1 MLYPLNI
8 KRQMDPSWCHLH
20 SSLQP
25 RQYSPMWLSGIWILL
40 CRSSTILRGIGILL
54 CLDGM
59 WILLCRW
66 SKILCLWTFWFYLA
80 RHGKEQR
87 LTVIFSWLCRP
98 SKELARLKIA
108 GLKFEFYRG
117 VHQKDFWN
125 LNITVPSM
133 GKESA
138 LAGIRIFCI
147 VEKDGAKLLKL
158 KWLWAVY
165 CHKLWIQPINTYSGT
180 VSYLELLICRVG
192 NALKSPMRR
201 IDLQGWTRHL

>member
-25 RQYSPMWLSGIWILL
+25 RQYSPIWLSGIWILL

-80 RHGKEQR
+80 RHGKELR
-87 LTVIFSWLCRP
+87 LTSFLVDCAVHQKNLLDWKLLDWNWILPWRP
-98 SKELARLKIA
+98 SK
-108 GLKFEFYRG
+108 GLLEFEYNCA
-117 VHQKDFWN
+117 VH
-125 LNITVPSM
+125 
-133 GKESA
+133 G
-138 LAGIRIFCI
+138 
-147 VEKDGAKLLKL
+147 
-158 KWLWAVY
+158 
-165 CHKLWIQPINTYSGT
+165 
-180 VSYLELLICRVG
+180 
-192 NALKSPMRR
+192 RR
-201 IDLQGWTRHL
+201 ICPCWHQNFLYRRKRRSKITEAEVTLGCLLS